1 MTTAEWLFNVPV
13 TWIVPQ
19 YVTWSDFQV
28 KEEGLFLPDDEQD
41 QNAMINRRISYTIP
55 TAAMAELFK
64 RKKMEL
70 AISDPYQAKE
80 VYEHIMKHL
89 ANWRTK
95 LSRPTFEKC
104 EVPIEGLREFN
115 ELARALFTPSNRH
128 HYSLRH
134 RNPHVAGIRAL
145 MGQANTSAGNVAMFN
160 GTIMVDIENRLKA
173 IQKGHFNFWEHG
185 SNTH

>member
-13 TWIVPQ
+13 TWVVPQ

-28 KEEGLFLPDDEQD
+28 AEEGLFLPDDEDD
-41 QNAMINRRISYTIP
+41 QRAMLARRIPYTIP
-55 TAAMAELFK
+55 TAAMAELFAE
-64 RKKMEL
+64 KKMEL
-70 AISDPYQAKE
+70 AISDPHQAKE
-80 VYEHIMKHL
+80 VYEKIMQHL
-89 ANWRTK
+89 ANWRNK
-95 LSRPTFEKC
+95 LSRPSFDKV

-128 HYSLRH
+128 HYALRH

-145 MGQANTSAGNVAMFN
+145 LGQSNTSAGNAAMFN

-173 IQKGHFNFWEHG
+173 MEKGRFNFWEHDN
-185 SNTH
+185 NTH